1 MVPARAD
8 GGFTGVALE
17 LQTVLVE
24 LRGSIPTGGWEAKDA
39 QSFALDM
46 ADAARLLTKL
56 DSFVDRVSE
65 AAVRVITM
73 AKARAET
80 RAKLA
85 ERRALEQFSILAVG
99 IREIVWD
106 LLDDEGRAVFESRV
120 RRELFVANRIE
131 PPSELGGRGSSAK
144 DNLN

>member
-1 MVPARAD
+1 M
-8 GGFTGVALE
+8 
-17 LQTVLVE
+17 E

>member
-1 MVPARAD
+1 
-8 GGFTGVALE
+8 
-17 LQTVLVE
+17 VE